1 MTWKQLCIMEW
12 GMCLIRKGQ
21 LTHQN
26 AYERMQRALESSGY
40 PYVTQFAVM
49 DGLVGEDSFELL
61 APDYTKSVLGSAI
74 VTAQLG
80 A

>member
-21 LTHQN
+21 LALKD
-26 AYERMQRALESSGY
+26 AYERLQRAVDGSGY
-40 PYVTQFAVM
+40 PYVAQFAVM
-49 DGLVGEDSFELL
+49 DGLVGEDSFGLL
-61 APDYTKSVLGSAI
+61 APDYTKSVLGSA
-74 VTAQLG
+74 TAT